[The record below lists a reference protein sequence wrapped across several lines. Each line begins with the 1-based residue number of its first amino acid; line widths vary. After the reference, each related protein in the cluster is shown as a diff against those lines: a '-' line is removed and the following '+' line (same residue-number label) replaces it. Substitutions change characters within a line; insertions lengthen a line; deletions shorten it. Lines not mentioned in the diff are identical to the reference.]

1 MRGRIEPG
9 IVARVVLQRGGIVR
23 NTMLSLLS
31 GLLALAAPGALAQ
44 AAVTPDGH
52 FDWPLGLDE
61 PSGLQRMGYG
71 YSVMQKFHNE
81 NGPFPTQPH
90 SGVDLTQSNGVG
102 LTEDDPVYASAD
114 GVVACTND
122 NQYDARRS
130 YPGKVVVIRHRL
142 PDGTTVYTQYGHL
155 NFCAAGPQACAQ
167 PGDTLRRGQQIGTV
181 VYQDYKDKDGNTINN
196 THLHFEVCDF
206 DSTRP

>member
-1 MRGRIEPG
+1 M
-9 IVARVVLQRGGIVR
+9 R

-71 YSVMQKFHNE
+71 YSVMQKFH
-81 NGPFPTQPH
+81 
-90 SGVDLTQSNGVG
+90 
-102 LTEDDPVYASAD
+102 DPVYASAD
-114 GVVACTND
+114 GVVACAND